1 MALTSLSDVRRTKLD
16 PVGDL
21 VLVSCIVASVP
32 TAGDYVPASSLG
44 LDNIFCVISAS
55 RGTAAVGAAAVAA
68 TGTVTFADDPVDTA
82 TVVIGGI
89 TYTFETGALDA
100 AFKVLSGAD
109 LTAAAENLAAAVN
122 AQSLADTL
130 FDAATFPNPV
140 VSAVAAAG
148 VVTLT
153 ARVPGTGG
161 NAITLTTAGDADIT
175 VSGAVLSGG
184 VAEVGTGQI
193 QALPNTQTASV
204 TQDDAGDVWL
214 SHGNAA
220 AQDVRLVVLGTTP
233 GN

>member
-16 PVGDL
+16 PLGDL

-32 TAGDYVPASSLG
+32 TAGDYVAAASLG
-44 LDNIFCVISAS
+44 LDNIFCVLSAS
-55 RGTAAVGAAAVAA
+55 RATAAVPTAAVAA
-68 TGTVTFADDPVDTA
+68 TGTITFVDDAVDTA
-82 TVVIGGI
+82 TVTVGGI

-109 LTAAAENLAAAVN
+109 LSASATNLAAAIN

-140 VSAVAAAG
+140 VTAVSAAG
-148 VVTLT
+148 VVTVT
-153 ARVPGTGG
+153 ARVAGTAG
-161 NAITLTTAGDADIT
+161 NAITLATAGDADIT
-175 VSGAVLSGG
+175 VGAATLAGG
-184 VAEVGTGQI
+184 VDALAVGQV
-193 QALPNTQTASV
+193 QALPNTQTASL

-214 SHGNAA
+214 SHGNTA
-220 AQDVRLVVLGTTP
+220 AQNVRLVVLGTTP